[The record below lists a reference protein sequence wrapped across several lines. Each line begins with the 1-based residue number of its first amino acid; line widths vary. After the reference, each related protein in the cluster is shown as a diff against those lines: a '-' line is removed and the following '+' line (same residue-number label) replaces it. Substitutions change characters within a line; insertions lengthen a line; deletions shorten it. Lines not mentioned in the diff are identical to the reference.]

1 MRSNKTKIIFYIFGI
16 LTVINFIVIYCVI
29 PSKYR
34 NFMDYDYQ
42 MHYTDHVI
50 ITMEEL
56 GYEKHFVL
64 SAEYR
69 DQTELDR
76 KSVV

>member
-1 MRSNKTKIIFYIFGI
+1 MKF
-16 LTVINFIVIYCVI
+16 
-29 PSKYR
+29 R

-50 ITMEEL
+50 LTMEEL

-69 DQTELDR
+69 DQTEFG
-76 KSVV
+76 SWYEIEIANEE